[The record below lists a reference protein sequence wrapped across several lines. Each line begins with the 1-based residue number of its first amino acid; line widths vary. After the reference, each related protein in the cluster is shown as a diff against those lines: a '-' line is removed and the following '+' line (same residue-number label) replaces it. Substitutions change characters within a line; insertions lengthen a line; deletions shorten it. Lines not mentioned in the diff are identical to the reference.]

1 MQVEI
6 YTLIDITNTG
16 VRHADGDNKKFQQQA
31 NLNTIIQTVSLT
43 TNVYLR
49 NTYSKKENINPHK
62 FGSKYRNQQRYW
74 IVKFET
80 EVTGSFDLV
89 TLKNNFNLVPIILGL
104 DETVKIEQPVFH
116 TQDKQHCNIIFNLVD
131 N

>member
-16 VRHADGDNKKFQQQA
+16 IRHADGDNKKFQQQA

-49 NTYSKKENINPHK
+49 KTYSKKIISTHK
-62 FGSKYRNQQRYW
+62 R
-74 IVKFET
+74 
-80 EVTGSFDLV
+80 
-89 TLKNNFNLVPIILGL
+89 LGL
-104 DETVKIEQPVFH
+104 NTVINKGIGLL
-116 TQDKQHCNIIFNLVD
+116 NLKLKSRAVLI
-131 N
+131 